1 MIVPEDSL
9 RVAQNVLRGFPLKT
23 KINVLNEE
31 DILNPAIRKLVK
43 KNYPE
48 RYGWILQQFIKIA
61 YSSQSKQE
69 AVLVVDADTVII
81 RPIP

>member
-1 MIVPEDSL
+1 VIVPEDSL

-48 RYGWILQQFIKIA
+48 RYG
-61 YSSQSKQE
+61 
-69 AVLVVDADTVII
+69 
-81 RPIP
+81 